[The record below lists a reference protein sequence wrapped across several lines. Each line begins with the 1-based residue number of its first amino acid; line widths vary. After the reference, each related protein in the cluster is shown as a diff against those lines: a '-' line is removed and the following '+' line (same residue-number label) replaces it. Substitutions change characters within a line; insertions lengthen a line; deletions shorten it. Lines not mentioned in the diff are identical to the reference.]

1 MAARRQAP
9 TRAGSSH
16 QESFANLYLIAPMNS
31 FLPQLPRLGIDVSKL
46 TFDAC
51 LLPLQGPKVTA
62 QFTNDPKGFAKLDL
76 WLLEHHVTKVIA
88 GLESTGPY
96 GLNLLWH
103 LHTQA
108 HSCCMLNARRVKDY
122 GRSQGRRVKTDRTDA
137 ALIAS
142 FLKSSESLRLWE
154 PTCQTLRD
162 LQALVRRRQ
171 DLMDALQAERNRLE
185 SNTSDLL
192 KTSLERNIKHLKNE
206 VASITRDINALVLAD
221 GPLQKSVR
229 LLRSIDGIGQLVAVT
244 ILAEVP
250 AISAFKRAR
259 DLAAF
264 AGLTP
269 CLAESG
275 TSLRRRG
282 HLSKEGSAL
291 LRKMLYMAAL
301 QAVKRPTNAFHTMYT
316 EFLAR
321 GKAKMC
327 TLVAIMHKLLRVA
340 FGVLKHQ
347 TPFVANLAKL

>member
-1 MAARRQAP
+1 
-9 TRAGSSH
+9 
-16 QESFANLYLIAPMNS
+16 MNP
-31 FLPQLPRLGIDVSKL
+31 FLPDLPRLGNDVSKL

-51 LLPLQGPKVTA
+51 LLLPHGSKASA
-62 QFTNDPKGFAKLDL
+62 QFTNDSKGFAKLDV
-76 WLLEHHVTKVIA
+76 WLKEHHLTKVLA

-103 LHTQA
+103 LHTQG

-142 FLKSSESLRLWE
+142 YLKTSEHLHLWE
-154 PTCQTLRD
+154 PTCQALRD

-185 SNTSDLL
+185 ANTSDIL
-192 KTSLERNIKHLKNE
+192 KSSLERNIKHLKNE
-206 VASITRDINALVLAD
+206 VVSIGREIDALVLAH

-229 LLRSIDGIGQLVAVT
+229 LLRSIDGIGQMVAVT

-250 AISAFKRAR
+250 AISTFKRAR

-275 TSLRRRG
+275 TSVRRRG

-301 QAVKRPTNAFHTMYT
+301 QAVKRTNNAFHAMYT
-316 EFLAR
+316 EFVAR

-347 TPFVANLAKL
+347 TPFVANFAKL